1 MADTGVVIDDFN
13 QILADFTRTVS
24 YKVVTKT
31 VDAVTGDETSTYATA
46 SDVSL
51 VFFKED
57 TRYIFDKEGLLQVG
71 DAYIMAPTTTG
82 IKRYDQFTVDGFT
95 YYVENIVRRYVAGV
109 AMMDYGVCF
118 VVTAP

>member
-1 MADTGVVIDDFN
+1 MADTGVKADDFS

-31 VDAVTGDETSTYATA
+31 TNDLTGDETSSYAA
-46 SDVSL
+46 SSNVNL

-57 TRYIFDKEGLLQVG
+57 CRYIFDKEGLLQVG
-71 DAYIMAPTTTG
+71 DAYVMAPITTG

-95 YYVENIVRRYVAGV
+95 YYIENIIKRYILGT
-109 AMMDYGVCF
+109 AMFDYGVCF
-118 VVTAP
+118 LVQ

>member
-1 MADTGVVIDDFN
+1 MTGGVSTNDFT

-31 VDAVTGDETSTYATA
+31 TDGLGNETSSYATA
-46 SDVSL
+46 SNVGV

-57 TRYIFDKEGLLQVG
+57 TRYLFDKEGLLQVG
-71 DAYIMAPTTTG
+71 DAYVLVATSVG

-95 YYVENIVRRYVAGV
+95 YYIESVIRRVIAGV
-109 AMMDYGVCF
+109 SMMDYAVCF
-118 VVTAP
+118 LVA

>member
-1 MADTGVVIDDFN
+1 MATGVVAGDFT

-31 VDAVTGDETSTYATA
+31 TDGLGNETNSFATA
-46 SDVSL
+46 ANQGV

-71 DAYIMAPTTTG
+71 DAYIMAATSIG

-95 YYVENIVRRYVAGV
+95 YYIESVIRRYVAGV

-118 VVTAP
+118 LVA

>member
-1 MADTGVVIDDFN
+1 MTGGVSTNDFS

-31 VDAVTGDETSTYATA
+31 TDGLGSETSSFGSAA
-46 SDVSL
+46 NQGV

-57 TRYIFDKEGLLQVG
+57 TRYLFDKDGLLQVG
-71 DAYIMAPTTTG
+71 DAYIMAATSVG

-95 YYVENIVRRYVAGV
+95 YYIENVIRRYIAGV
-109 AMMDYGVCF
+109 AMMDYAVCF
-118 VVTAP
+118 LVA